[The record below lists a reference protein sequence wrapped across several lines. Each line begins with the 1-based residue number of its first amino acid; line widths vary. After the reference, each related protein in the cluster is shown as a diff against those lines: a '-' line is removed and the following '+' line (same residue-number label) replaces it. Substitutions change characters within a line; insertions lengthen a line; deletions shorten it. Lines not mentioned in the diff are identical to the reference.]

1 MSDGKPAVGVESDV
15 EKGLSS
21 PTNSQSESEK
31 PSAPGQTERQETGT
45 DGQGTVTDVPK
56 EVLHRKLKGRHMQ
69 MIAIGGSIGTG
80 LFVGSGG
87 ALESGGPA
95 SLVIGFIL
103 IGVMLFF
110 TVHAL
115 GEMAVLYPVRG
126 SFYVYSCRFIDPAWG
141 YTMGINYAL
150 NWLTVLPLELTAA
163 GITLNYWEGAK
174 SVPISAWIAV
184 FLAAVTVVNL
194 FGVRGYGEVEYV
206 LGITKITAVIGFIIT
221 GIIINCGGVP
231 TDDRGYIGGRYWS
244 DPGAFR
250 NGFKGF
256 CSVFVTA
263 GFAFAGTELVGLAAA
278 EADNPRKSLPTAT
291 KQVFWRISL
300 FYIVGL
306 TIVGLIVP
314 SNEPRLLNASG
325 GNTAASPF
333 VIALETAGIKALPS
347 IFNAVITLAVMSV
360 AVSCTYAST
369 RTTHA
374 LADEGMAPAWFGYV
388 DKHGRP
394 LFSLAVALGFGCLA
408 FINQAA
414 AGESIFNWLLALSGL
429 SQFFTWASINLAH
442 IRFRHAW
449 KLQGHS
455 LNELP
460 FRSAGGLIGSYI
472 GLGFCLIVLV
482 AQFYVAVS
490 PLNKPSTAANF
501 FENYLGAFILIPF
514 YVGYKVWSRDWSLYV
529 NLAEVDLDQGR
540 RDLDLTEELEKER
553 EERRQWPAWKKVWH
567 LFC

>member
-1 MSDGKPAVGVESDV
+1 MSNLKPSGFELDV
-15 EKGLSS
+15 ERGLGSR
-21 PTNSQSESEK
+21 TDSQSEPDK
-31 PSAPGQTERQETGT
+31 QKTPGQT
-45 DGQGTVTDVPK
+45 GQQQNGDESNEQGSVTEAP
-56 EVLHRKLKGRHMQ
+56 EEGLHRKLKSRHMQ

-80 LFVGSGG
+80 LFVGSGS

-103 IGVMLFF
+103 IGIMLFF

-141 YTMGINYAL
+141 YTMGVNYAL
-150 NWLTVLPLELTAA
+150 NWLIALPLELTAA
-163 GITLNYWEGAK
+163 GFWEGAK
-174 SVPISAWIAV
+174 HVAISAWISV
-184 FLAAVTVVNL
+184 FLVAVGIVNL

-221 GIIINCGGVP
+221 GIVINCGGVP
-231 TDDRGYIGGRYWS
+231 TDDRGYIGGQYWS

-250 NGFKGF
+250 HGFKGF

-278 EADNPRKSLPTAT
+278 EADNPRKSIPTAT

-314 SNEPRLLNASG
+314 SNDPRLLNASG

-333 VIALETAGIKALPS
+333 VIALQTAGIKVLPS
-347 IFNAVITLAVMSV
+347 IFNVVITLAVMSV
-360 AVSCTYAST
+360 AASCTYAST
-369 RTTHA
+369 RTCHA
-374 LADEGMAPAWFGYV
+374 LADEGMAPKWLGYV
-388 DKHGRP
+388 DNRGRP
-394 LFSLAVALGFGCLA
+394 RYALAVALLFGCLA

-414 AGESIFNWLLALSGL
+414 AGEVIFNWLIALSGL

-449 KLQGHS
+449 KLQGRT
-455 LNELP
+455 LDELP

-472 GLGFCLIVLV
+472 GFGWCILVIV
-482 AQFYVAVS
+482 AQFYIAIS
-490 PLNKPSTAANF
+490 PLGKLSTVANF
-501 FENYLGAFILIPF
+501 FESYLGAFIIIPF
-514 YVGYKVWSRDWSLYV
+514 YLGYKIWKRDWSLYV
-529 NLAEVDLDQGR
+529 PLADIDLDANR
-540 RDLDLTEELEKER
+540 RDIDYTEDLAKER
-553 EERRQWPAWKKVWH
+553 AERAQWPAWKKMWH